1 MNRTTIKTFVTKRGI
16 DQIQEWIDNLPTR
29 AQVAIDERI
38 RFLALGGN
46 WLRPYAA
53 KLRGYNSIWEII
65 VLSEK
70 IQYRPLGCK
79 GPGKNVFSILIGATK
94 KNNRFIPQNAPR
106 TAEERK
112 RLINQ
117 DEGYLNEY
125 F

>member
-1 MNRTTIKTFVTKRGI
+1 MNAITIKAYVTERGI
-16 DQIQEWIDNLPTR
+16 DAIHEWIDNLPIR
-29 AQVAIDERI
+29 AQVAIHVRI
-38 RFLALGGN
+38 RFLALGGI
-46 WLRPYAA
+46 WPRQYVA
-53 KLRGYNSIWEII
+53 KLRGYDKIWEIR
-65 VLSEK
+65 VKSEN
-70 IQYRPLGCK
+70 IQYRPLGCF

-94 KNNRFIPQNAPR
+94 KNNRFIPPNAPK